1 MHSIMGMEKK
11 QEDKVLSLKKWV
23 DFVVSRALGTV
34 VDTAVLWFVGWVLHR
49 MVAAHP
55 ASGFWSGFQYWGE
68 YWIGP
73 AISLRWPPSRTSSC
87 PTIGSG
93 RTA

>member
-34 VDTAVLWFVGWVLHR
+34 VDTAVLWAVGWALKV
-49 MVAAHP
+49 MAEAHP
-55 ASGFWSGFQYWGE
+55 TSGFWSG
-68 YWIGP
+68 
-73 AISLRWPPSRTSSC
+73 SC
-87 PTIGSG
+87 
-93 RTA
+93 R